1 MPQAANAA
9 ENCDQESHVQV
20 IHQGISPVVLF
31 QRDTVRTGMPERSG
45 SVPRDDRDAVTQS
58 TPPELIRNATS
69 NVMAACPRGDRD
81 AATRRTPPKTPPQA
95 SVVVVVDVVVV
106 VVGLCLAYF
115 MRP

>member
-1 MPQAANAA
+1 MRRKIAIKNRT
-9 ENCDQESHVQV
+9 CRLYIKESHL
-20 IHQGISPVVLF
+20 VVLF
-31 QRDTVRTGMPERSG
+31 QRDTVRTGMPERNG
-45 SVPRDDRDAVTQS
+45 SVPRGDRDAGTKS

-69 NVMAACPRGDRD
+69 NVMAACRETTAMRQPSARH
-81 AATRRTPPKTPPQA
+81 PKTPPQA